1 MIIHGRIYK
10 SHNHISTYILMP
22 IEANFITCLNQF
34 IHVQPMSVWF
44 YIEELLLN
52 LKLILNKFLHIQIM
66 FGKIN

>member
-1 MIIHGRIYK
+1 
-10 SHNHISTYILMP
+10 MP

-34 IHVQPMSVWF
+34 IPVQPMSVWF